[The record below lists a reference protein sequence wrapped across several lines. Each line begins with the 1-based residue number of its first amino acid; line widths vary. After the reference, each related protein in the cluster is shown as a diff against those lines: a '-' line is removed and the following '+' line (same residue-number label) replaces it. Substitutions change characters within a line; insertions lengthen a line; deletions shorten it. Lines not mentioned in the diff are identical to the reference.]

1 MFIFRLMNPNLIQ
14 FTFGF
19 NLPLFALNDYIWFD
33 SAIDL
38 FLLFFVGLFSFVLL
52 FLFRLK
58 RKRLALEDQEKVAQY
73 KIYGFFSSILFEESL
88 SEQEFNRKVEKFKK
102 KIPFKKRWCK
112 ELLIENIIDL
122 DKNLKGNQ
130 KEILVKAYLQFG
142 LFTYM
147 KSLLETGRWYY
158 ISKALYY
165 WRELGYAPSSKAIY
179 PFVKHKNMQIRTAAL
194 LAYISLSEEDPLK
207 ILEDYADFISP
218 IDELKL
224 IDIIQRKKIKKPAQ
238 LGQWLDFNIPTHV
251 GFVLKL
257 VAHYNALEYKDKVL
271 ELLENENE
279 HIRKSA
285 LNVVKKL
292 YISDAESY
300 LIKMYQQESEETK
313 IFILDTLSEIG
324 STEAENFLYEV
335 VNSQNRSEIL
345 LAAMEGLKR
354 LDSEYF
360 QKEYAQQST
369 LAAVKKH
376 VLDPHI

>member
-1 MFIFRLMNPNLIQ
+1 MFIFRLMNPYLIH

-38 FLLFFVGLFSFVLL
+38 FLLFFVGLFSVVLF

-58 RKRLALEDQEKVAQY
+58 RKRLVLEDQEKVAQY

-88 SEQEFNRKVEKFKK
+88 SENDFNSKVEKFKK

-130 KEILVKAYLQFG
+130 KEILIKAYLQFG

-257 VAHYNALEYKDKVL
+257 VAHYNALEYKVKVL
-271 ELLENENE
+271 ELLDNENE

-300 LIKMYQQESEETK
+300 LIKMYPQESEETK

-324 STEAENFLYEV
+324 STEAENFLFEV

-354 LDSEYF
+354 LDSEHF
-360 QKEYAQQST
+360 QKEYAPQST

>member
-1 MFIFRLMNPNLIQ
+1 MNPNLIQ

-360 QKEYAQQST
+360 QKEYAPQST

>member
-1 MFIFRLMNPNLIQ
+1 MNPNLIQ

-38 FLLFFVGLFSFVLL
+38 FLIFFVGLFSFVLL

-88 SEQEFNRKVEKFKK
+88 SEQDFNRKVEKFKK

-179 PFVKHKNMQIRTAAL
+179 PFVKYKNMQIRTAAL

-360 QKEYAQQST
+360 QKEYAPQST

>member
-1 MFIFRLMNPNLIQ
+1 MNLYLIHPV
-14 FTFGF
+14 FGVKI
-19 NLPLFALNDYIWFD
+19 PLFALNDYLWFD
-33 SAIDL
+33 SSIDLLLL
-38 FLLFFVGLFSFVLL
+38 FLLGLFAFVLL

-58 RKRLALEDQEKVAQY
+58 RKRLILEDQEKVTQY

-88 SEQEFNRKVEKFKK
+88 SEEDFNRQVEKFKK

-130 KEILVKAYLQFG
+130 KEILIKAYLQFG

-165 WRELGYAPSSKAIY
+165 WRELGYAPSAKAIY

-224 IDIIQRKKIKKPAQ
+224 IDIIQRKKIKKPSQ
-238 LGQWLDFNIPTHV
+238 LGQWLDFDIPTHV

-257 VAHYNALEYKDKVL
+257 VSHYNALEYKDKVL
-271 ELLENENE
+271 ELLESEDE

-285 LNVVKKL
+285 LDVVKKL
-292 YISDAESY
+292 YISEAESI
-300 LIKMYQQESEETK
+300 LIKLYDNESEEIK
-313 IFILDTLSEIG
+313 ISMIEALSDIG
-324 STEAENFLYEV
+324 SSESEAFLYEIV
-335 VNSQNRSEIL
+335 KSQSRSEIL
-345 LAAMEGLKR
+345 LAAMEGLKK
-354 LDSEYF
+354 LDSDYF
-360 QKEYAQQST
+360 QMEYATDSV

>member
-1 MFIFRLMNPNLIQ
+1 MNPNLIQ